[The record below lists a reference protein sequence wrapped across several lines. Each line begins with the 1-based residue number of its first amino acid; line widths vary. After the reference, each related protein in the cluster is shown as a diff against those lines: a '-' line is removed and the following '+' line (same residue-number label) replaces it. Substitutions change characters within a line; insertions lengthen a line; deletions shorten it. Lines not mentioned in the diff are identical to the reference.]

1 MLTFSASARITA
13 SDAVDSE
20 YFHAL
25 ARLPEAQNPYRDTQ
39 PSWLDPVDD
48 FIYDNT
54 ARGMTKEELR
64 EKIYAEIRTY
74 HPQGQSKAEMQ
85 ADEDIAAHNNM
96 SLFGNAFGPRD
107 MVRFYTTATSR
118 HSDSSTHSD
127 SLFND
132 AKRSCDCW
140 L

>member
-1 MLTFSASARITA
+1 MRVGSEFRIWQLIQQLPGCTVRVDQLTGQYCYEEKLRSLFTRYGEVLGTTISSAPLSTG
-13 SDAVDSE
+13 
-20 YFHAL
+20 
-25 ARLPEAQNPYRDTQ
+25 
-39 PSWLDPVDD
+39 DD
-48 FIYDNT
+48 DQ
-54 ARGMTKEELR
+54 RSR
-64 EKIYAEIRTY
+64 
-74 HPQGQSKAEMQ
+74 SKAETQ